1 MYATMPASIQ
11 QGASIAGP
19 GWPDIGSY
27 VEPVP
32 QSTHTLSFC
41 LSELSIG
48 VGSEKA
54 NIGVYSGV
62 THGVGSARFL
72 AVRFRQPP
80 VSLPK

>member
-11 QGASIAGP
+11 HGASIACP

-32 QSTHTLSFC
+32 PPPSPQSTH
-41 LSELSIG
+41 SELSLG

-62 THGVGSARFL
+62 AHGVGSARFL

-80 VSLPK
+80 MPLPK